1 MAARARRGRNVDLR
15 KFPARSRGPVW
26 VGVPTAVTIPA
37 KNFATI
43 FDDAR
48 GRDRVIAVSS
58 RPLLCGALLCAVA
71 ALAPGSAAA
80 QADDGVRKGPYLMAP
95 RPGAI
100 TVMLERDA
108 PGPVTVR
115 AWRVA
120 AEGVPVGAPIESR
133 STASVNLHEV
143 LLEGLAS
150 GVRYHYQVSGPGITT
165 AEGIFSTASQRTEP
179 FRFLLYGDTR
189 TNPRAHG
196 SIVTAMR
203 REGADFVVH
212 TGDLLAD
219 GRSER
224 QWDDFFAIERDLL
237 RDTVFIPVVGNHEL
251 RNSSREGIEN
261 FRRYVNCPPPDAP
274 RPELDYVVRFGNV
287 RMILANAYDDW
298 SSAPM
303 RAWLETHL
311 AQARRDGPNDFL
323 LVVTHWG
330 MHSSG
335 PHGENRSLRAAG
347 LPEMFRR
354 YGVDLVVAGHDHVY
368 ERGEERGLHYIVTGG
383 SGAPLYSQRS
393 QHPYT
398 RVFAA
403 QHHYVRVDADAD
415 KLDLTAV
422 RPDGTILDHF
432 IIRHPQRGA
441 RAEAAPETAAPDPVV
456 ASAAAVPEVAAPA
469 AAVTEVADEPEH
481 SRHHSSSRH
490 HRDGSS
496 RRHRHHEQL
505 PPPPPT
511 PAPVVAA
518 AVAPAPAVPPPEGL
532 DAELRRTQRAAGV
545 HRDRRVR
552 SHGCLCAYPGV
563 ASNSDLG
570 IGLLAFGLCAVGLRG
585 RRARS
590 SA

>member
-1 MAARARRGRNVDLR
+1 M
-15 KFPARSRGPVW
+15 
-26 VGVPTAVTIPA
+26 
-37 KNFATI
+37 
-43 FDDAR
+43 
-48 GRDRVIAVSS
+48 SS
-58 RPLLCGALLCAVA
+58 QRTFRGALAS
-71 ALAPGSAAA
+71 ALAASLMVSAEAHA
-80 QADDGVRKGPYLMAP
+80 EGGVRKGPYLMAP
-95 RPGAI
+95 RPGGI

-108 PGPVTVR
+108 PGPITVR

-120 AEGVPVGAPIESR
+120 PEGSPVGAPIEAR
-133 STASVNLHEV
+133 GTASVNLHEV

-150 GVRYHYQVSGPGITT
+150 GVRYHYQVTGPGIATT
-165 AEGIFSTASQRTEP
+165 EGVFSTAPQRAEP

-196 SIVTAMR
+196 AIVTAMR

-219 GRSER
+219 GRVER
-224 QWDDFFAIERDLL
+224 QWDDFFSIERDLL

-251 RNSSREGIEN
+251 RNSSRIGIEN

-287 RMILANAYDDW
+287 QMILANAYDDW

-303 RAWLETHL
+303 RTWLENHL

-383 SGAPLYSQRS
+383 SGAPLYSRRAE
-393 QHPYT
+393 HPYT
-398 RVFAA
+398 RFFAA

-415 KLDLTAV
+415 RLDLTAV

-432 IIRHPQRGA
+432 VIRHPQRGA
-441 RAEAAPETAAPDPVV
+441 RVAAAPAAEETAPPAV
-456 ASAAAVPEVAAPA
+456 AAAAAPA
-469 AAVTEVADEPEH
+469 AAVEPVVAMAEVSPEEGH

-496 RRHRHHEQL
+496 RRRHGREEV
-505 PPPPPT
+505 PPPPVPT
-511 PAPVVAA
+511 
-518 AVAPAPAVPPPEGL
+518 APAVVASAEAPPREPPPSGL
-532 DAELRRTQRAAGV
+532 DRELRNARLPARA

-552 SHGCLCAYPGV
+552 SGSCLCAYPGV

-585 RRARS
+585 RRS
-590 SA
+590 KPE

>member
-1 MAARARRGRNVDLR
+1 M
-15 KFPARSRGPVW
+15 W
-26 VGVPTAVTIPA
+26 VRVPTTVTIPA

-43 FDDAR
+43 FCR
-48 GRDRVIAVSS
+48 PVGRDSFTAVSLQ
-58 RPLLCGALLCAVA
+58 RLLRGALACALAAPLLISTVA
-71 ALAPGSAAA
+71 HAEG
-80 QADDGVRKGPYLMAP
+80 GVRKGPYLMAP

-108 PGPVTVR
+108 PGPIAVR

-120 AEGVPVGAPIESR
+120 PEGVPVGTAVEAR
-133 STASVNLHEV
+133 GTASVTLHEV

-150 GVRYHYQVSGPGITT
+150 GVRYHYEVTGPGIAT
-165 AEGIFSTASQRTEP
+165 AEGVFSTAPQRSEP

-189 TNPRAHG
+189 SNARSHSA
-196 SIVTAMR
+196 IVTAMR

-219 GRSER
+219 GRSDR

-251 RNSSREGIEN
+251 RNSSRIGIEN

-287 RMILANAYDDW
+287 QMILANAYDDW

-303 RAWLETHL
+303 RTWLENHL

-368 ERGEERGLHYIVTGG
+368 ERGEDRGLHYVVTGG
-383 SGAPLYSQRS
+383 SGAPLYSRRAE
-393 QHPYT
+393 HPYT
-398 RVFAA
+398 RFFSA

-432 IIRHPQRGA
+432 VIRHAQRGA
-441 RAEAAPETAAPDPVV
+441 RVADAVGGSAAPAVEPVV
-456 ASAAAVPEVAAPA
+456 AVAEPAPD
-469 AAVTEVADEPEH
+469 VTR

-490 HRDGSS
+490 HRDGSGR
-496 RRHRHHEQL
+496 RRHGREQVPLL
-505 PPPPPT
+505 PAP
-511 PAPVVAA
+511 PAPVAASVAA
-518 AVAPAPAVPPPEGL
+518 EPAPREPPPVGL
-532 DAELRRTQRAAGV
+532 DRELRNARLPARA
-545 HRDRRVR
+545 HRDRRVA
-552 SHGCLCAYPGV
+552 SHSCLCAYPGV

-585 RRARS
+585 QRKRVGS
-590 SA
+590 

>member
-1 MAARARRGRNVDLR
+1 M
-15 KFPARSRGPVW
+15 
-26 VGVPTAVTIPA
+26 
-37 KNFATI
+37 
-43 FDDAR
+43 
-48 GRDRVIAVSS
+48 
-58 RPLLCGALLCAVA
+58 
-71 ALAPGSAAA
+71 
-80 QADDGVRKGPYLMAP
+80 RKGPYLMAP

-108 PGPVTVR
+108 PGPIAVR

-120 AEGVPVGAPIESR
+120 PEGSPVGTPVEAR
-133 STASVNLHEV
+133 GTASVNLHEV

-150 GVRYHYQVSGPGITT
+150 GVRYHYQVTGPGIATT
-165 AEGIFSTASQRTEP
+165 EGVFSTAPQRTEP

-189 TNPRAHG
+189 TNARAHG
-196 SIVTAMR
+196 AIVTAMR

-219 GRSER
+219 GRQER
-224 QWDDFFAIERDLL
+224 QWDEFFSIERDLL

-251 RNSSREGIEN
+251 RNSSRIGIEN

-287 RMILANAYDDW
+287 QMILANAYDDW

-303 RAWLETHL
+303 RTWLENHL

-368 ERGEERGLHYIVTGG
+368 ERGEERGLHYVVTGG
-383 SGAPLYSQRS
+383 SGAPLYSRRTE
-393 QHPYT
+393 HPYT
-398 RVFAA
+398 RFFSA

-432 IIRHPQRGA
+432 VIRHPQRGA
-441 RAEAAPETAAPDPVV
+441 RVAAAIEESVAPAVEPVV
-456 ASAAAVPEVAAPA
+456 ATA
-469 AAVTEVADEPEH
+469 EPEGDETH

-490 HRDGSS
+490 HRDGST
-496 RRHRHHEQL
+496 RRHRERDPL
-505 PPPPPT
+505 PPPPAPT
-511 PAPVVAA
+511 PTTTVASA
-518 AVAPAPAVPPPEGL
+518 EPTPREPTPGGL
-532 DAELRRTQRAAGV
+532 DRELRNARLPARA
-545 HRDRRVR
+545 HRDRRVQ

-585 RRARS
+585 QRKRGA
-590 SA
+590 